1 MKRLLG
7 TIIIFLSLAILP
19 QVIGSYYVRLLTLM
33 LILSIFAMSLDLLV
47 GFLNL
52 PSVGHAAYFG
62 TAAYII
68 GIFSKMVMDSFW
80 VNLALALVCP
90 TILAAIFALLVLR
103 TRGAYYFIITVALA
117 QMLWGIAM
125 NWRSVTGGD
134 DGLPGI
140 ARPDLNF
147 LPWSLIGTTD
157 YFYFVLFFF
166 LLSSIAMYII
176 VQSPFGHVIVG
187 IRENEQHMR
196 ALGYNTWLYKYL
208 VHIIAGFFAA
218 LSGMLSV
225 YYTGFVDPSD
235 LNIRLSSTGL
245 LMVLLGGSGTLIGP
259 AVGAGVIVL
268 LENLI
273 SAYTDR
279 WLIILGL
286 LYVFVVMFAPGG
298 ILGIVKQMRLKKAL
312 WYWRR

>member
-33 LILSIFAMSLDLLV
+33 LILGIFAMSLDLLV

-68 GIFSKMVMDSFW
+68 GIFSKTVSDIFW
-80 VNLALALVCP
+80 VNLTLALVVS

-140 ARPDLNF
+140 ARPDLDF

-166 LLSSIAMYII
+166 LLSSISMYII

-187 IRENEQHMR
+187 IRENELRMR
-196 ALGYNTWLYKYL
+196 ALGYNTWLYKYI
-208 VHIIAGFFAA
+208 VHIIAAFFAA

-235 LNIRLSSTGL
+235 LNIRLSATGL
-245 LMVLLGGSGTLIGP
+245 LMVLLGGSGTLVGP